1 MAKPMYVGYAEF
13 SHPSWLPSACRHAT
27 TGRHI
32 AASPYP
38 GGYHW
43 RPRSNPTEGMVSRR
57 QVAYPFFRVVQIR
70 TALVMTPLSIWAQQ
84 GFLDASALI
93 LLRYV

>member
-13 SHPSWLPSACRHAT
+13 SHPFWLPSACRHAT

-43 RPRSNPTEGMVSRR
+43 RPRSPRKVW
-57 QVAYPFFRVVQIR
+57 YPDDKLLIR
-70 TALVMTPLSIWAQQ
+70 SSVLYRYAQLLS
-84 GFLDASALI
+84 
-93 LLRYV
+93 